1 MEVFRKRMYQK
12 ENKMKTAE
20 EIVNEMMEQTDEM
33 LVEIH
38 KNLSEKIGE
47 ASADKW
53 VEMLKQA
60 REREIE
66 KQTK

>member
-1 MEVFRKRMYQK
+1 
-12 ENKMKTAE
+12 MKTQE
-20 EIVNEMMEQTDEM
+20 QIVNEMMEQTDEM

-53 VEMLKQA
+53 VEMLKKF
-60 REREIE
+60 REEEVESFNTNE
-66 KQTK
+66 K

>member
-1 MEVFRKRMYQK
+1 MK
-12 ENKMKTAE
+12 KTAE
-20 EIVNEMMEQTDEM
+20 EITNEMMEQTDEM

-38 KNLSEKIGE
+38 KNLSEKLGE

-53 VEMLKQA
+53 VEMLKQI
-60 REREIE
+60 REREVE

>member
-1 MEVFRKRMYQK
+1 MK
-12 ENKMKTAE
+12 KTAE
-20 EIVNEMMEQTDEM
+20 EITNEMMEQTDEM

-38 KNLSEKIGE
+38 KNISEKLGE

-53 VEMLKQA
+53 VEMLKHV

-66 KQTK
+66 RQTK

>member
-1 MEVFRKRMYQK
+1 
-12 ENKMKTAE
+12 MKTAE

-38 KNLSEKIGE
+38 KNLIEKIGE
-47 ASADKW
+47 AAADKW
-53 VEMLKQA
+53 VEMLKQV
-60 REREIE
+60 REKEIE

>member
-1 MEVFRKRMYQK
+1 
-12 ENKMKTAE
+12 MKTQDQ
-20 EIVNEMMEQTDEM
+20 IVNEMMEQTDVM

-53 VEMLKQA
+53 VEMLKQV
-60 REREIE
+60 REKEIE
-66 KQTK
+66 RQTK

>member
-1 MEVFRKRMYQK
+1 
-12 ENKMKTAE
+12 MKQTTE
-20 EIVNEMMEQTDEM
+20 EIVNEMLEQTDEM

-38 KNLSEKIGE
+38 KNLSEKIGK

-53 VEMLKQA
+53 VKMLKQV
-60 REREIE
+60 REKEIE

>member
-1 MEVFRKRMYQK
+1 MYQK

-38 KNLSEKIGE
+38 KNLIEKIGE
-47 ASADKW
+47 AAADKW
-53 VEMLKQA
+53 VEMLKQV
-60 REREIE
+60 REKEIE

>member
-1 MEVFRKRMYQK
+1 MK
-12 ENKMKTAE
+12 KTAE
-20 EIVNEMMEQTDEM
+20 EITNEMMEQTDEM

-38 KNLSEKIGE
+38 KNISEKLGE

-53 VEMLKQA
+53 VEMLKQV

-66 KQTK
+66 RQTNEK

>member
-1 MEVFRKRMYQK
+1 
-12 ENKMKTAE
+12 MKQTAE
-20 EIVNEMMEQTDEM
+20 EITNEMMEQTDEM

-38 KNLSEKIGE
+38 KNISEKLGVE
-47 ASADKW
+47 SADKW
-53 VEMLKQA
+53 VEMLKQV

>member
-1 MEVFRKRMYQK
+1 MEIFRKRMYQK

-38 KNLSEKIGE
+38 KNLIEKIGE
-47 ASADKW
+47 ASADNW
-53 VEMLKQA
+53 VEMLKQV

>member
-1 MEVFRKRMYQK
+1 
-12 ENKMKTAE
+12 MKQTAV
-20 EIVNEMMEQTDEM
+20 EITNEMMEQTDEM

-38 KNLSEKIGE
+38 KNISEKLGE

-53 VEMLKQA
+53 VEMLKKV
-60 REREIE
+60 REKEIE

>member
-1 MEVFRKRMYQK
+1 MK
-12 ENKMKTAE
+12 KTAE
-20 EIVNEMMEQTDEM
+20 EITNEMMEQTDEM

-38 KNLSEKIGE
+38 KNISEKLGE

-53 VEMLKQA
+53 VEMLKQI
-60 REREIE
+60 REREVE